1 MNKTITSLILVLIL
15 GTNLNFAQVGI
26 GTETP
31 QAMLDVAGTVLVQGE
46 TTLQQPLKL
55 EYIESETVTELTGNE
70 IILVSD
76 LNDQNI
82 VKQITLANFRESLDI
97 SDSDSPNTTLYKVT
111 ASSGFTLLNLGLFNS
126 WQKINFPAGASHF
139 GNSTLLDSNGVYT
152 VPSSGIYSLS
162 VYFRYGTGVQLS
174 LLGGTPQVGIVRRE
188 SDTTNDTLLDSRAFT
203 GLNLVVASVT
213 FTESEINSIYQFNEG
228 DKIYFAL
235 NTGGVTL
242 GLLSTSYASFNIYK
256 IAGLPQ

>member
-1 MNKTITSLILVLIL
+1 MNQTFTSLIFVLSL

-55 EYIESETVTELTGNE
+55 EYIEGETVTQMTGNE

-82 VKQITLANFRESLDI
+82 VKQLSLSSLQDALDI
-97 SDSDSPNTTLYKVT
+97 PDINSPNTTLYKVT

-126 WQKINFPAGASHF
+126 WQKINFPSGAPHF
-139 GNSTLLDSNGVYT
+139 GNTTLVDNNGVYT
-152 VPSSGIYSLS
+152 VPSSGIYSVS
-162 VYFRYGTGVQLS
+162 VYFRYGTGAQLS
-174 LLGGTPQVGIVRRE
+174 LLGGTPQVGIVQRA
-188 SDTTNDTLLDSRAFT
+188 SGTTNDTLLDSRAFT

-213 FTESEINSIYQFNEG
+213 FTESEINSIYQFNAG

-242 GLLSTSYASFNIYK
+242 GLLSTSSASFNIYK
-256 IAGLPQ
+256 IAGSP